1 MGWMHP
7 LVTMRQMSPKRG
19 DTGPHIPGGIWLRN
33 RSPGRNTS
41 GELSRERI
49 AGATVAVLDRDGMN
63 GLSLRRLA
71 GALDVHATTLYWHV
85 ATRDDL
91 LDLALDAVF
100 GEVSLPGAHAQD
112 WTRDITLYMHGL
124 RTVLLRHPWSGTLAS
139 SRPLLGPNALAR
151 AEFVHA
157 ALASAGFTEL
167 DLTAAA
173 AAISNYV
180 IGTVATET
188 SWQHEEEAPARQ
200 ALHEHLHHHA
210 ALYPTLATQSP
221 PIDATWEAHFTRGM
235 TFLLTGL
242 TAQLSSDR

>member
-1 MGWMHP
+1 
-7 LVTMRQMSPKRG
+7 MSPKRG
-19 DTGPHIPGGIWLRN
+19 DTGPHIPGAFWLRT
-33 RSPGRNTS
+33 RAPGRTTS
-41 GELSRERI
+41 SDRI
-49 AGATVAVLDRDGMN
+49 AEETVTVLDRDGVN

-71 GALDVHATTLYWHV
+71 GVLNMHATTLYWHV

-100 GEVSLPGAHAQD
+100 GEVSLPEAHAHD
-112 WTRDITLYMHGL
+112 WTHDIAHYMHGL
-124 RTVLLRHPWSGTLAS
+124 RTVLLRHPWSGALAS

-157 ALASAGFTEL
+157 ALASAGFTDL

-180 IGTVATET
+180 IGSVAAEA
-188 SWQHEEEAPARQ
+188 SWQLEDQIATRQ
-200 ALHEHLHHHA
+200 ALNDHLHQHG
-210 ALYPTLATQSP
+210 ALYPTLAAQP
-221 PIDATWEAHFTRGM
+221 PPAGTTWEAHFTRGM

-242 TAQLSSDR
+242 AAQLSSDR

>member
-1 MGWMHP
+1 
-7 LVTMRQMSPKRG
+7 MSPKRG
-19 DTGPHIPGGIWLRN
+19 GTGPHTPGAIWLRT
-33 RSPGRNTS
+33 RAPGRNTGS
-41 GELSRERI
+41 ELSRERI
-49 AGATVAVLDRDGMN
+49 ADATVTVLDRDGMS

-71 GALDVHATTLYWHV
+71 TTLNVHATTLYWHV

-100 GEVSLPGAHAQD
+100 GEVVLPETHAHD
-112 WTRDITLYMHGL
+112 WTHDITGYMHGL
-124 RTVLLRHPWSGTLAS
+124 RTALLQHPWSGALAS

-188 SWQHEEEAPARQ
+188 SWQHVDETPARQ
-200 ALHEHLHHHA
+200 ALNEHLHHHA
-210 ALYPTLATQSP
+210 ALYPTLATQPP
-221 PIDATWEAHFTRGM
+221 PIDTTWEAHFTRGM
-235 TFLLTGL
+235 TFLLAGL
-242 TAQLSSDR
+242 TAQLSRDQ